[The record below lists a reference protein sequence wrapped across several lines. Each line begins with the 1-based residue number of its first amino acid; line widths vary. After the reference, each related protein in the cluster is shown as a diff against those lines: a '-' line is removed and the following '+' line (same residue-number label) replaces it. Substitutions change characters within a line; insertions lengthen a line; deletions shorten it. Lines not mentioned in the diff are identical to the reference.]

1 MPLSKNPQDPKK
13 SSVRHD
19 RPHRRKTARRTFFA
33 ALILSLCVLGL
44 PVACLWIELD
54 MQNTVYGAVRPA
66 FGCRVEDG
74 LPILTDGSGAPL
86 LPDGGQTELLDALPD
101 APTQL
106 LIRLLR
112 AVCAQA
118 ERLADRLASGGQT

>member
-1 MPLSKNPQDPKK
+1 MPLPKK
-13 SSVRHD
+13 PEKPKKASVRHD
-19 RPHRRKTARRTFFA
+19 RPRRRKTARRTFFA

-44 PVACLWIELD
+44 PVACLWIDLD
-54 MQNTVYGAVRPA
+54 MQNTVYGTVRPA

-74 LPILTDGSGAPL
+74 IPLLTDGGGAPL
-86 LPDGGQTELLDALPD
+86 LPSAEHADLLGTLPD

-106 LIRLLR
+106 LLALLR

-118 ERLADRLASGGQT
+118 ERLADLLASGGQT

>member
-1 MPLSKNPQDPKK
+1 MPLSKKPQDPKK
-13 SSVRHD
+13 PAARHG
-19 RPHRRKTARRTFFA
+19 RPHRRKKARRPFFA

-86 LPDGGQTELLDALPD
+86 LPSAERAELLGALPD

>member
-13 SSVRHD
+13 PAAHHG
-19 RPHRRKTARRTFFA
+19 RPHRRKKARRTFFA

-86 LPDGGQTELLDALPD
+86 LPDSGQTELLDALPD